1 MGPNPIPSY
10 LGREHARIV
19 DAHVHIWS
27 EKDIPI
33 VTAEARRLGIEQIC
47 VSCLD
52 DWDWTISK
60 NPQAGNAL
68 VFGAADH
75 HPEILGYVYVDP
87 RQRQEALRQID
98 AYLDHPATM
107 GVKLWISCPANDPVV
122 HPIAEAASRAGLV
135 MLVHSWRRGTRLSKG
150 YQTLPR
156 QVAEL
161 ALSFP
166 EAVFIMAHMGG
177 DWESGILEVAKA
189 RNVLVDTSGSINEAG
204 MVEKAV
210 EILGADRV
218 VYGSDAPGAGYLPNL
233 GKILSA
239 EVGDAEKLK
248 ILAGNIDAVLAR
260 GKRRSRRTKETL
272 LDLEHGKALHG
283 DTGKGSRSA

>member
-1 MGPNPIPSY
+1 M
-10 LGREHARIV
+10 

-33 VTAEARRLGIEQIC
+33 VTAEARRLGIDRIC
-47 VSCLD
+47 VSCLA
-52 DWDWTISK
+52 DWDWTSSK
-60 NPQAGNAL
+60 DPQAGNAM
-68 VFGAADH
+68 VFAAADR

-87 RQRQEALRQID
+87 RQGQEALRQID
-98 AYLDHPATM
+98 AYLDHPAMM

-135 MLVHSWRRGTRLSKG
+135 VLVHSWRRGTRLSKG

-166 EAVFIMAHMGG
+166 EAPFIMAHMGG
-177 DWESGILEVAKA
+177 DWESGILEVANAK
-189 RNVLVDTSGSINEAG
+189 NLLVDTSGSINEAG

-239 EVGDAEKLK
+239 EVRDADKLK
-248 ILAGNIDAVLAR
+248 ILAGNIDGLLVR
-260 GKRRSRRTKETL
+260 GKRRSRRNKETL
-272 LDLEHGKALHG
+272 SRLKHGKALHG
-283 DTGKGSRSA
+283 DTRKGSLSA